1 MLAIGV
7 NATGNAQDDNS
18 KLVADAQSDILEGVL
33 SVGST
38 IISESIDGHDSGDI
52 NDFEASLIVKGFN
65 WLNSLRGSDTD
76 MTTMLEEVQDFLNN
90 RAEEKAEAEFWKR
103 ESDRLD
109 KLMKNSPK

>member
-1 MLAIGV
+1 
-7 NATGNAQDDNS
+7 
-18 KLVADAQSDILEGVL
+18 
-33 SVGST
+33 
-38 IISESIDGHDSGDI
+38 
-52 NDFEASLIVKGFN
+52 
-65 WLNSLRGSDTD
+65 